1 MPALS
6 ALTPPGSE
14 PFIKA
19 VLMLQLPNPVQD
31 ATYYADVNLKRL
43 LSWLGYT
50 LAITAMTF
58 VLCLLTSGIGF
69 FLFLSIWT
77 IVSFFYRFTEM
88 TARSATLGMRIS
100 GLNFVLYKTV
110 LWTGSMCCFT
120 RWAP

>member
-1 MPALS
+1 
-6 ALTPPGSE
+6 
-14 PFIKA
+14 
-19 VLMLQLPNPVQD
+19 MLQLPNPVQD